1 MVFDIYTLVEVTWIL
16 FPIYAANGL
25 TPVMMRFLKGHP
37 IDNGRMLGKNRL
49 LGDGK
54 SWEGLFFGTFMGI
67 VIAVVEM
74 LAFPYLPWD
83 LSPVALSIIIMTPL
97 VGFLLGFG
105 AMMGDVVASFFKRRM
120 NRQRGALVPLL
131 DQLDFLAG
139 AFLML
144 SLVVVVE
151 WGWIILGTIITL
163 VFHVIANVI
172 AFKIGV
178 KKTPW

>member
-16 FPIYAANGL
+16 LPIYAANGL
-25 TPVMMRFLKGHP
+25 TPVIARFVKTHP
-37 IDNGRMLGKNRL
+37 IDGGRMLGKNRL

-54 SWEGLFFGTFMGI
+54 SWEGFLFGTFMGI
-67 VIAVVEM
+67 VIATVEM

-83 LSPVALSIIIMTPL
+83 LSPVSLNIIAMTPL

-105 AMMGDVVASFFKRRM
+105 AMAGDVVASFFKRRM
-120 NRQRGALVPLL
+120 GRPRGSPVPLL

-139 AFLML
+139 ALIML

-151 WGWIILGTIITL
+151 WDWVILGTIITL
-163 VFHVIANVI
+163 VFHVLANLIAY
-172 AFKIGV
+172 KIGV